1 MDSVMWMIGTL
12 VFSILLIIISIIK
25 FKFHPFL
32 ALLLTSFFVGIAMN
46 MEPQDMVS
54 AIENGIGGTL

>member
-54 AIENGIGGTL
+54 AI

>member
-25 FKFHPFL
+25 FKFHPF
-32 ALLLTSFFVGIAMN
+32 
-46 MEPQDMVS
+46 
-54 AIENGIGGTL
+54 

>member
-32 ALLLTSFFVGIAMN
+32 ALLLTSFLS
-46 MEPQDMVS
+46 VS
-54 AIENGIGGTL
+54 P

>member
-32 ALLLTSFFVGIAMN
+32 AL
-46 MEPQDMVS
+46 
-54 AIENGIGGTL
+54 